1 MSKERKDTVSEAKDI
16 IAFENAVAFL
26 AEMTRKY
33 GHLIVPATNEDVI
46 EYLNRSKKKAVQNKN
61 GAAVYDVQLPRTF
74 VKSIEIGYHEIKMRE
89 E

>member
-33 GHLIVPATNEDVI
+33 GHLIVPATNEEVI
-46 EYLNRSKKKAVQNKN
+46 EYLNRSKKKAV
-61 GAAVYDVQLPRTF
+61 
-74 VKSIEIGYHEIKMRE
+74 
-89 E
+89 